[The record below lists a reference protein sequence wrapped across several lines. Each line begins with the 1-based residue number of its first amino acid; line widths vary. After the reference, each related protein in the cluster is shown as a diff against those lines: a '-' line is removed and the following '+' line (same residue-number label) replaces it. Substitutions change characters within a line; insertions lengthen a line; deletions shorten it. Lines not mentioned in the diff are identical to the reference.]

1 MTTMKLEDF
10 MSSYIPL
17 PICVINKK
25 GRVISAGDKIG
36 QVFLYD
42 GIVDS
47 DIFALTGIRASELYA
62 AAEAE
67 SHPLLKRNGKIFKL
81 ICNKVSD
88 EEDGNLAILFGDVTN
103 LEELK
108 DKYNNEKLCLAKIQ
122 IDNYDE
128 LISNTSAEYR
138 ITVPSEIDR
147 IIRRWAEKIEASIN
161 KMGDDSY
168 IASFEQQYLDDVVMA
183 KFDVLD
189 EVRAIETAAD
199 FPVSLS
205 IGVGAGGK
213 TPVQTEEYADA
224 ALDLALGRGGDQA
237 VLKRNMKIE
246 YFGGKLQTVEKR
258 NKGKSRIVGHALRQ
272 LIDQSK
278 KIFIMGHTN
287 PDMDCFGASL
297 GIYRMCAICDRE
309 PYIVID
315 NYKEPLYLSRPRT
328 AIITGSSP
336 AKGLR
341 TWQTKTVWSW
351 LWILTGPAWFSA
363 RSFLTYANER

>member
-10 MSSYIPL
+10 MSPYIPL

-62 AAEAE
+62 AAEAG

-81 ICNKVSD
+81 MCNKVSD

-122 IDNYDE
+122 IDNYNE

-168 IASFEQQYLDDVVMA
+168 IASL
-183 KFDVLD
+183 
-189 EVRAIETAAD
+189 
-199 FPVSLS
+199 
-205 IGVGAGGK
+205 
-213 TPVQTEEYADA
+213 
-224 ALDLALGRGGDQA
+224 
-237 VLKRNMKIE
+237 N
-246 YFGGKLQTVEKR
+246 
-258 NKGKSRIVGHALRQ
+258 
-272 LIDQSK
+272 
-278 KIFIMGHTN
+278 
-287 PDMDCFGASL
+287 
-297 GIYRMCAICDRE
+297 
-309 PYIVID
+309 
-315 NYKEPLYLSRPRT
+315 
-328 AIITGSSP
+328 SS
-336 AKGLR
+336 
-341 TWQTKTVWSW
+341 TWTM
-351 LWILTGPAWFSA
+351 
-363 RSFLTYANER
+363 

>member
-278 KIFIMGHTN
+278 KIFIMGHT
-287 PDMDCFGASL
+287 D
-297 GIYRMCAICDRE
+297 
-309 PYIVID
+309 V
-315 NYKEPLYLSRPRT
+315 YKRQSRSWRT
-328 AIITGSSP
+328 E
-336 AKGLR
+336 
-341 TWQTKTVWSW
+341 
-351 LWILTGPAWFSA
+351 
-363 RSFLTYANER
+363 N